1 VGHSLP
7 QVLQRRG
14 KETGLVSRRRAPVSR
29 PGFDILRNVDGATR
43 RPLPQ
48 PIVASWCNWLT
59 RRPLKAESSG
69 SIPDDAT
76 KQIKALQRTGLG
88 VGYMASDIASSD
100 HAPRG
105 APIRLQR
112 SLSIRIFLRPT
123 NRGARSTPSKIALR
137 ARMMAV
143 SISFRCL
150 RRASSVRSVVI
161 AIWEKK
167 ATPLSRVR
175 CARARRIA
183 RMGLRL
189 KTHSRLDGVKQR
201 AGDFAADEPAKAVN
215 TPQRNAGIVK
225 PSSFEDRLRGFI
237 SS

>member
-1 VGHSLP
+1 MSEPPRIG
-7 QVLQRRG
+7 
-14 KETGLVSRRRAPVSR
+14 
-29 PGFDILRNVDGATR
+29 
-43 RPLPQ
+43 
-48 PIVASWCNWLT
+48 
-59 RRPLKAESSG
+59 
-69 SIPDDAT
+69 
-76 KQIKALQRTGLG
+76 QRTGLG
-88 VGYMASDIASSD
+88 VAYMASDIASSD
-100 HAPRG
+100 HARRG

-112 SLSIRIFLRPT
+112 SLSIRIFLRLT

-189 KTHSRLDGVKQR
+189 KTHSRLDVKQR